1 MNDTSATSST
11 TGQSGASLLP
21 DGIGAI
27 TTVHLVLMAL
37 VAIAAI
43 AIIIAGMRRAAARR
57 HAERKVESNARDAGV
72 PTIEEAATP
81 ASEPAPIAPPPPP
94 PVPVPPPPAPV
105 AAAPVTPAPAPMP
118 APATPAPVT
127 PLPVEREAAAPAPP
141 EPTPLAD
148 EPIAAAAPFDASPAT
163 VATTEPAPVGLT
175 PIEMPARPEP
185 VQPEPVRPEPVQAP
199 ATDPADTPVTM
210 LKGLGPKLE
219 ARLAALGIT
228 TVGQLASLSPAEA
241 ASLDA
246 QLGPFTGR
254 MARDRW
260 LEQARLL
267 ASGDRAGFEAAF
279 GRL

>member
-43 AIIIAGMRRAAARR
+43 AIIIVGMRRTATRR

-72 PTIEEAATP
+72 PTIGEAATP

-94 PVPVPPPPAPV
+94 PPPAPV
-105 AAAPVTPAPAPMP
+105 APTPVAPAPAPMP
-118 APATPAPVT
+118 VPATPAPVT
-127 PLPVEREAAAPAPP
+127 TPPIERAAAEPASPGT
-141 EPTPLAD
+141 TPLAD

-185 VQPEPVRPEPVQAP
+185 VQPEPMRPEPDQAP

>member
-1 MNDTSATSST
+1 MNDTSATSPTTGST
-11 TGQSGASLLP
+11 TGQSGVSLLP

-27 TTVHLVLMAL
+27 TTIHLVLMAL

-43 AIIIAGMRRAAARR
+43 AIIIVGMRRAAVRR
-57 HAERKVESNARDAGV
+57 HAERKVETNARDAGV

-81 ASEPAPIAPPPPP
+81 APEPAPVAPPPSPVP
-94 PVPVPPPPAPV
+94 AAPVPVPPAPEP
-105 AAAPVTPAPAPMP
+105 AAPPPVGQVSVEHTPLDRVPVDTAPAEP
-118 APATPAPVT
+118 A
-127 PLPVEREAAAPAPP
+127 
-141 EPTPLAD
+141 PLAD
-148 EPIAAAAPFDASPAT
+148 EPIAATAPFDASPAT
-163 VATTEPAPVGLT
+163 IAATDPAP
-175 PIEMPARPEP
+175 IEAPLQPQP
-185 VQPEPVRPEPVQAP
+185 VQPTAI
-199 ATDPADTPVTM
+199 DPADTPVTM

-267 ASGDRAGFEAAF
+267 ATGDRAGFEAAF

>member
-1 MNDTSATSST
+1 MNET
-11 TGQSGASLLP
+11 TAASQSGASLLP
-21 DGIGAI
+21 DGIGTI
-27 TTVHLVLMAL
+27 TTIHMVLMAL

-43 AIIIAGMRRAAARR
+43 AIILVGMRRAAARR
-57 HAERKVESNARDAGV
+57 HAERQVKINAREAGV
-72 PTIEEAATP
+72 PAAPDAPLVQQPKAVPTP
-81 ASEPAPIAPPPPP
+81 VPAPTPPAPPPPAP
-94 PVPVPPPPAPV
+94 PRPVPVPPLAPTPPPAIDPAPV
-105 AAAPVTPAPAPMP
+105 DPAP
-118 APATPAPVT
+118 
-127 PLPVEREAAAPAPP
+127 LD
-141 EPTPLAD
+141 D
-148 EPIAAAAPFDASPAT
+148 EPIAAAAPLDASPAT
-163 VATTEPAPVGLT
+163 LAAPEPLAPEPATVG
-175 PIEMPARPEP
+175 PAPAS
-185 VQPEPVRPEPVQAP
+185 AP
-199 ATDPADTPVTM
+199 ALATDPADTPVTM

-219 ARLAALGIT
+219 ARLASLGIT

>member
-43 AIIIAGMRRAAARR
+43 AIIIVGMRRAAARR

-81 ASEPAPIAPPPPP
+81 ASEPAPITPPPPP
-94 PVPVPPPPAPV
+94 PAPVPPPPAPPPPAPV
-105 AAAPVTPAPAPMP
+105 AAAPVVPAPAPMP
-118 APATPAPVT
+118 APATPAPVA
-127 PLPVEREAAAPAPP
+127 PPPVERAAP

-185 VQPEPVRPEPVQAP
+185 AQAP
-199 ATDPADTPVTM
+199 ATDPADTPVTI

>member
-1 MNDTSATSST
+1 MNDTSATSSTTGST

-21 DGIGAI
+21 DGVGAI
-27 TTVHLVLMAL
+27 TTIHLVLMAL

-43 AIIIAGMRRAAARR
+43 AIIIVGMRRAAARR

-81 ASEPAPIAPPPPP
+81 ASEPAAIAPPPPP
-94 PVPVPPPPAPV
+94 PAPVPVA
-105 AAAPVTPAPAPMP
+105 PAPAPVP
-118 APATPAPVT
+118 AMPAPVT
-127 PLPVEREAAAPAPP
+127 PPPVERTAPEPTPP

-163 VATTEPAPVGLT
+163 VAATDPAPVGLT

-185 VQPEPVRPEPVQAP
+185 VAPEPVAPQPVRPEPVQAP

-267 ASGDRAGFEAAF
+267 ATGDRAGFEAAF

>member
-1 MNDTSATSST
+1 MNDTSAASPTTS
-11 TGQSGASLLP
+11 QSGASLLP

-27 TTVHLVLMAL
+27 TTIHMVLMAL

-43 AIIIAGMRRAAARR
+43 AIIIVGIRRAAQRR
-57 HAERKVESNARDAGV
+57 HAERKVEANARDAGV
-72 PTIEEAATP
+72 PTIDEVAAPTP
-81 ASEPAPIAPPPPP
+81 EPEPVVPSPAP
-94 PVPVPPPPAPV
+94 
-105 AAAPVTPAPAPMP
+105 THAPAP
-118 APATPAPVT
+118 TPAPVIPEPVVPT
-127 PLPVEREAAAPAPP
+127 PIVDPAPP
-141 EPTPLAD
+141 RPAQPEATLPEPAPLDD
-148 EPIAAAAPFDASPAT
+148 EPIAAAAPLDASPAT
-163 VATTEPAPVGLT
+163 VAAPEPVAPLPADPAPVNSIPAEPAPV
-175 PIEMPARPEP
+175 PAT
-185 VQPEPVRPEPVQAP
+185 

-219 ARLAALGIT
+219 ARLATLGIT

-267 ASGDRAGFEAAF
+267 AAGDRAGFEAAF

>member
-1 MNDTSATSST
+1 M
-11 TGQSGASLLP
+11 LP
-21 DGIGAI
+21 DGVGAI
-27 TTVHLVLMAL
+27 TTIHLVLMAL

-43 AIIIAGMRRAAARR
+43 AIIIVGMRRAAARR

-72 PTIEEAATP
+72 PTIEEAARP
-81 ASEPAPIAPPPPP
+81 ASEPAAIAPPPPP
-94 PVPVPPPPAPV
+94 PAPVPVA
-105 AAAPVTPAPAPMP
+105 PAPAPVP
-118 APATPAPVT
+118 AMPAPVT
-127 PLPVEREAAAPAPP
+127 PPPVERTAPEPTPP
-141 EPTPLAD
+141 EPAPLAD

-163 VATTEPAPVGLT
+163 VAATDPAPVGLT

-185 VQPEPVRPEPVQAP
+185 VAPEPVRPEPVQAP